1 MWEMLPREPG
11 SQGAGK
17 ASAEGA
23 GMAVKLPSLE
33 VQGKM
38 SCRGPMNYTYHQKDL
53 ELEDIT
59 VELGILSPS
68 PLFLR
73 RNT

>member
-1 MWEMLPREPG
+1 
-11 SQGAGK
+11 
-17 ASAEGA
+17 
-23 GMAVKLPSLE
+23 MAVKLPSLE